1 MTDNLEELE
10 RLPVDSGMDAATVE
24 KAEWLWT
31 HLPILTR
38 WHAQPTYVKALVC
51 RAIRKIEADAT
62 AREVE
67 GLRAEVARLRAMV
80 RPQWFYLGDDQSSDQ
95 CHFSVSEVIDEDFF
109 GWGEAEKA
117 GKHLVHVSTAMPGP
131 DIWVVVQVLSDEDKD
146 ERGDDGPWIF
156 EEYDSEEAAR
166 AALEGKG
173 G

>member
-1 MTDNLEELE
+1 MTDDLEELE
-10 RLPVDSGMDAATVE
+10 RLLDENVIAYCYTWAPS
-24 KAEWLWT
+24 
-31 HLPILTR
+31 I
-38 WHAQPTYVKALVC
+38 ALL
-51 RAIRKIEADAT
+51 RSLIAT

-67 GLRAEVARLRAMV
+67 GLRAENERLRAMV

-95 CHFSVSEVIDEDFF
+95 CRFSVSEVIDEDFF
-109 GWGEAEKA
+109 GWGEAKKA

-146 ERGDDGPWIF
+146 ERGDDEPWIF